1 MQMITKF
8 KGKKM
13 IVSLGI
19 CTALAYLAIQNSS
32 QATSLLGGQQR
43 RLPENTRCLG
53 KNPVE
58 TSMLSLNVSG
68 VTDSAKI
75 KLILYRTISQN
86 MRLVESG
93 ILEYDGSYKL
103 CGLKN
108 DIILIEVITAASR
121 LKSIQS
127 NLYRLSEPNKTI
139 GVKWT
144 PDKLDPVIQW

>member
-1 MQMITKF
+1 
-8 KGKKM
+8 
-13 IVSLGI
+13 
-19 CTALAYLAIQNSS
+19 
-32 QATSLLGGQQR
+32 
-43 RLPENTRCLG
+43 
-53 KNPVE
+53 
-58 TSMLSLNVSG
+58 MLSLNVSG

-93 ILEYDGSYKL
+93 IFEYDGSYKL

-108 DIILIEVITAASR
+108 DIVLIEVITAASR

-127 NLYRLSEPNKTI
+127 NLYRLSEPNKTV